1 MKILLKFILAM
12 FFVSFTIVACKKDI
26 GPVNETGETSKIQ
39 LTTEKKVIAEQV
51 KNRLELITLISMDI
65 FESNSQLKNAA
76 LEAIKTNRKSGKDER
91 ISFNDILQS
100 NTPITTDFS
109 KSFLREFASRLES
122 GNFPYVKRV
131 QNELEKVRV
140 NGRLDTRSLGTSGD
154 FGDWNFD
161 YITMSHIGSYI
172 HFPYSEFFENA
183 SNPQLHYTFDP
194 LNPQA
199 TQAEVFQKDGQN
211 YNSDWVSG
219 DEKYA
224 MENATWIFL
233 LDDVIAGNHYD
244 NYMKSPCAK
253 GDFLRELCA
262 NEILPPDQ
270 TQPLSLPPPPPNAT
284 YNGPLENNIPPYAHA
299 SITNDKYLLSSS
311 IPRLRIKRNVRP
323 GFWNGSNRIRMY
335 RANAR
340 IAVPNRDNFSEAVLD
355 TSLVVINEQKI
366 SRKNGKNGSW
376 VDENSVYTYQW
387 KQEQYDHFI
396 VMTYVAHW
404 LYFDGADIDFDV
416 NAGVEWNNTL
426 QAWVPKFDAMVK
438 IKGKIKIERRREKVM
453 GEMNIPRASF
463 MANAIGDNFGLGT
476 CNNTG
481 ASVCERPWAVRS
493 IGDNFEFFWRVNITY

>member
-1 MKILLKFILAM
+1 MNNLLKFILAM

-26 GPVNETGETSKIQ
+26 GPVTETGETFKIQ

-76 LEAIKTNRKSGKDER
+76 LEAIKKNRKSGKDER

-199 TQAEVFQKDGQN
+199 TQAEVFQKDGQT

-270 TQPLSLPPPPPNAT
+270 TQPLSPPPPPPNTT
-284 YNGPLENNIPPYAHA
+284 YNGPLENNIPPYAQA
-299 SITNDKYLLSSS
+299 TITNENYLLSAS
-311 IPRLRIKRNVRP
+311 IPRVRIKNNVRF
-323 GFWNGSNRIRMY
+323 GFWSGANKIILY
-335 RANAR
+335 RGNAR
-340 IAVPNRDNFSEAVLD
+340 ISVPNRNNFSEAIID
-355 TSLVVINEQKI
+355 TSFAVITKDI
-366 SRKNGKNGSW
+366 SRKNGRDANW
-376 VDENSVYTYQW
+376 VDESSVYTYSW
-387 KQEQYDHFI
+387 KQEQFDNYLL
-396 VMTYVAHW
+396 VTYIAHW
-404 LYFDGADIDFDV
+404 LYFDGADITY
-416 NAGVEWNNTL
+416 NASIGVEWNNTL
-426 QAWVPKFDAMVK
+426 QIWVPKFDANASVK
-438 IKGKIKIERRREKVM
+438 GQISMRKRQVVM
-453 GEMNIPRASF
+453 GEICIPRSSF
-463 MANAIGDNFGLGT
+463 LGNAIGNNFGLGT
-476 CNNTG
+476 CKNTG
-481 ASVCERPWAVRS
+481 ASYCDREWSVRS
-493 IGDNFEFFWRVNITY
+493 IGSNFEFYWSVNITY

>member
-1 MKILLKFILAM
+1 M

-26 GPVNETGETSKIQ
+26 RPVNETGETSKIQ
-39 LTTEKKVIAEQV
+39 LTTEKKVIADQV

-76 LEAIKTNRKSGKDER
+76 LEAIKKNRKSGKDER

-109 KSFLREFASRLES
+109 KIFLREFASRLES

-140 NGRLDTRSLGTSGD
+140 NGRLDTRSLGTFGD

-199 TQAEVFQKDGQN
+199 TQAEVFQKDGQT

-244 NYMKSPCAK
+244 NYMQSPCAK
-253 GDFLRELCA
+253 GDFLNQLCA
-262 NEILPPDQ
+262 NEILPPYQ
-270 TQPLSLPPPPPNAT
+270 TQPLSPPPPPPNTT
-284 YNGPLENNIPPYAHA
+284 YNGPLENNIPPFAHA
-299 SITNDKYLLSSS
+299 TITDDKYLLSAS
-311 IPRLRIKRNVRP
+311 IPHVRIKRNVRP
-323 GFWNGSNRIRMY
+323 GFWNGSNRITLY
-335 RANAR
+335 RGNAR
-340 IAVPNRDNFSEAVLD
+340 IAVPNRNNFSEAILD
-355 TSLVVINEQKI
+355 TSFAVINQKEI
-366 SRKNGKNGSW
+366 SRKNGNKANW
-376 VDENSVYTYQW
+376 VDESSVYTYQW
-387 KQEQYDHFI
+387 KQEQVDNYL
-396 VMTYVAHW
+396 VVTYIAHW
-404 LYFDGADIDFDV
+404 LYFDGGDIDFKA
-416 NAGVEWNNTL
+416 NIGVEWNNTL
-426 QAWVPKFDAMVK
+426 QIWVPKFDANASV
-438 IKGKIKIERRREKVM
+438 KGKISINRRREIVM
-453 GEMNIPRASF
+453 GEIYIPRASF
-463 MANAIGDNFGLGT
+463 MANAIGNNFGLGT

-481 ASVCERPWAVRS
+481 ASYCSRDWAVRS
-493 IGDNFEFFWRVNITY
+493 IGSNFEFYWSVNITY